1 MNSSKPC
8 EGRLISTRTKVESL
22 SQRMKIR
29 MLRRRLCIHEGF
41 NEERWG
47 GWRERNVQQSAPR
60 SASQCYHTAIRQL
73 FVSRYASFVSRRTD
87 HRRSRTY
94 LLQVFEDDV
103 LWCMSGWSHA
113 FVGRVNTYDGLNHHT
128 LLAARHDGHAD
139 RVQRLGRRKR
149 ERGADST
156 CPATSAVM
164 SRLGLRRVFRRPPWR
179 SVCCFILLCA
189 ASFSTMAV
197 IGPGALQLI
206 DRGGGHIHYL
216 RTGPKEEDE
225 SMGSYDR
232 ALRKRPEDS

>member
-8 EGRLISTRTKVESL
+8 KGKLISTRTKVESL

-29 MLRRRLCIHEGF
+29 MLRRRLCIDGGF

-73 FVSRYASFVSRRTD
+73 FVSRNASFVSRRTD

-103 LWCMSGWSHA
+103 LWCMSEWSHM
-113 FVGRVNTYDGLNHHT
+113 FVGLVSTYDGLNHHA

-156 CPATSAVM
+156 CPATSAAK
-164 SRLGLRRVFRRPPWR
+164 SRLDSRRAFRRPPWR
-179 SVCCFILLCA
+179 SVCCFVLLRA
-189 ASFSTMAV
+189 AS
-197 IGPGALQLI
+197 LLN
-206 DRGGGHIHYL
+206 RGRNRSWRPPTRRPRRRSHSLPLY
-216 RTGPKEEDE
+216 RT
-225 SMGSYDR
+225 
-232 ALRKRPEDS
+232 